1 MRAYD
6 LIYKK
11 RNGEPLGE
19 DEIKFLIYNYV
30 SGDIPDYQMSAFLM
44 AVYFKGMD
52 KDELRCLTHAMMSSG
67 DVVSLT
73 SVAGVKVD
81 KHSTGGVGDGISLVL
96 APMVAACGV
105 SVPMMVGRGL
115 GHTGGT
121 VDKLES
127 IPGLKTNLS
136 KEAFVKQVREL
147 GLAIAGQT
155 EQIAPADR
163 LLYALRDLT
172 ATVESIPLIASS
184 IMSKKLGCGGNAIV
198 LDVKTGNGAFMKDIN
213 DAKLLAQSMVTIA
226 KESRRSATAFVT
238 NMNQPLGRVV
248 GNALEMAQAIKL
260 LSGKL
265 DDSLDDYPH
274 DFMELVFSLSSQML
288 VLGKKAQGKNEAEEK
303 LQSVLDD
310 GSASGKMRAMI
321 IAQGGNSAVMD
332 EPDTL
337 LPIASQQID
346 IFHEQEQGFVTEID
360 TRGVGIASMLL
371 GAGREKKEDEIDYG
385 VGIVLHKKQ
394 GDLVMPHDKLATF
407 YVNQPRKLN
416 DAKNMFL
423 DAYKITNTKP
433 PVEPLIYQVMS

>member
-11 RNGEPLGE
+11 RNGEPLSE
-19 DEIKFLIYNYV
+19 DEVKFLIYNYV

-52 KDELRCLTHAMMSSG
+52 KDEVRCLTHAMMSSG
-67 DVVSLT
+67 DIVSLT
-73 SVAGVKVD
+73 SVPGVKVD
-81 KHSTGGVGDGISLVL
+81 KHSTGGVGDGVSLVL

-105 SVPMMVGRGL
+105 SVPMMVGKGL

-136 KEAFVKQVREL
+136 KETFVKQVREL

-184 IMSKKLGCGGNAIV
+184 IMSKKLGCGANAIV
-198 LDVKTGNGAFMKDIN
+198 LDVKVGNGAFMKDIK
-213 DAKLLAQSMVTIA
+213 DARLLAHSMVNIA
-226 KESRRSATAFVT
+226 KESRRSATAFIT
-238 NMNQPLGRVV
+238 NMSQPLGRVV

-260 LSGKL
+260 ISDKL
-265 DDSLDDYPH
+265 DSSVDNYPH
-274 DFMELVFSLSSQML
+274 DFMKLVFSLGSQML
-288 VLGKKAQGKNEAEEK
+288 ILGKKAEGSNEAKEK

-310 GSASGKMRAMI
+310 GSASGKLRAMI

-346 IFHEQEQGFVTEID
+346 IFHEGEQGFVTEID
-360 TRGVGIASMLL
+360 TRSVGIASMLL

-385 VGIVLHKKQ
+385 AGIVLHKKM
-394 GDLVMPHDKLATF
+394 GDLVMPGDKLATF
-407 YVNQPRKLN
+407 YINQSNKLN
-416 DAKNMFL
+416 DAKNIFL
-423 DAYKITNTKP
+423 DAYKITDTKLA
-433 PVEPLIYQVMS
+433 VDPLVYQVMS